1 MKKTILFIAISLQI
15 STTFAQSILKAKGQG
30 QTYELI
36 NSVLAPNGDVIE
48 TPDCSHQSF
57 GRHIDEVFDNELKAY
72 VFRFYIHKTPDNDRC
87 INFDRQRNEI
97 KTYDAS
103 PDSLKA
109 LVGERVEYRW
119 KFKLDAGFQAS
130 SSFTHLHQIKAVGG
144 TEDDMPLIT
153 LTARKGTPDKLEIRF
168 AEHLNQVTIHQVD
181 LTPFKGNWVEV
192 TEIITYGET
201 GKYSIEIKK
210 VSDQTSLLSYKNESI
225 RMWKTEANFLRP
237 KWGIYRSLN
246 NIDDLRD
253 EILFFNDF
261 YIKELTPNTSINSLE
276 NEKSNLR
283 FYPNPVSD
291 YLYFANNQM
300 DTFNEFTISTIE
312 GKELFSDKISGQ
324 KFIDVSA
331 LEHGIY
337 FIFFKKKNVLV
348 GRNKI
353 VKI

>member
-1 MKKTILFIAISLQI
+1 MKKTILFIAISLQF
-15 STTFAQSILKAKGQG
+15 SAAFSQSILKAKGQG

-36 NSVLAPNGDVIE
+36 NSVLAPNGNVIE
-48 TPDCSHQSF
+48 TPDCSHESF
-57 GRHIDEVFDNELKAY
+57 GRHIDEVFDNELNAY

-97 KTYDAS
+97 KTYEAS

-109 LVGERVEYRW
+109 LQGEKVKYSW

-181 LTPFKGNWVEV
+181 LSPFKGNWVEV

-210 VSDQTSLLSYKNESI
+210 VSDQTSLLSFSNENI
-225 RMWKTEANFLRP
+225 RMWKTEADFLRP

-246 NIDDLRD
+246 NIEDLRD

-261 YIKELTPNTSINSLE
+261 YIKELTSSTSINTLE
-276 NEKSNLR
+276 NEKNNLK

-291 YLYFANNQM
+291 YLYFVNNPT
-300 DTFNEFTISTIE
+300 DTFNEFTISTIQ
-312 GKELFSDKISGQ
+312 GKEIFSDKISDQ
-324 KFIDVSA
+324 KFIDVST
-331 LEHGIY
+331 LEQGIY
-337 FIFFKKKNVLV
+337 FISFKKKNISV

-353 VKI
+353 VKM